1 MRPMAPAPSVQR
13 SRISGIGFH
22 APERVVTN
30 ADLERV
36 MDTSDA
42 WIVERTGIRE
52 RRFVEPGTGSTDL
65 ALEASRNALADA
77 GRAPGEVDLIVFATT
92 TPDYCFPG
100 CGVLLQDRLGL
111 PTIPAID
118 VRNACSGFLYALAT
132 ADAFVRTGQYRCALV
147 IGAEVQSTGL
157 DLSTAGRDMAV
168 LFGDGAGV
176 AVVEPANDGAPGT
189 ILTSVLHGEG
199 AHAQMLWAEAPTS
212 LVQGRITPE
221 MIAEGRHF
229 PQMNGRQV
237 FKHATTRFP
246 EVIQEALGKT
256 GLSLDDVALV
266 VPHQANRRI
275 GDAVAQRLGIPPEKV
290 FQNID
295 RYGNTTAA
303 SIPIALTEARDQGR
317 IRSGDLVVLAA
328 FGGGFT
334 WGASVVRW

>member
-1 MRPMAPAPSVQR
+1 MSATGPIPR

-22 APERVVTN
+22 VPERVVTN

-52 RRFVEPGTGSTDL
+52 RRFVEPGIGSTDL
-65 ALEASRNALADA
+65 AVGAARAALADA
-77 GRAPGEVDLIVFATT
+77 GRAVEDVDFIAFATT
-92 TPDYCFPG
+92 TPDFCFPG
-100 CGVLLQDRLGL
+100 CGVLLQERLGL
-111 PTIPAID
+111 PTIGAID
-118 VRNACSGFLYALAT
+118 VRNACSGFIYALAT
-132 ADAFVRTGQYRCALV
+132 ADAFVRTGQYRCVLV

-168 LFGDGAGV
+168 LFGDGAG
-176 AVVEPANDGAPGT
+176 AAIVEPATDGGEGAVLGC
-189 ILTSVLHGEG
+189 VLHGEG
-199 AHAQMLWAEAPTS
+199 GHAKDLWAEAPTS
-212 LVQGRITPE
+212 LVAGRITPVMLE
-221 MIAEGRHF
+221 QGRHF

-246 EVIQEALGKT
+246 EVILEALERCGHT
-256 GLSLDDVALV
+256 LDEVALV

-275 GDAVAQRLGIPPEKV
+275 GDAVAQRLGLPADKV
-290 FQNID
+290 FQNIE

-317 IRSGDLVVLAA
+317 VRPGDLVVLAA

-334 WGASVVRW
+334 WGAAVVRW